1 MSDAEPLRILLA
13 EDDPV
18 SQAFLAEA
26 LRGLG
31 FDVRAVSDG
40 EAALEAAHAQPF
52 DALMLD
58 HHLPGMDGEAVLR
71 ALHADASVA
80 SRATVAIATT
90 AEPDAAIH
98 AQLLAAGFARVLL
111 KPLDGLSLRDALRE
125 LGIARALASPDLDA
139 ALDDAAGLRASG
151 SPQALAALRGLFARE
166 LEVLANEWDSL
177 RNDAFALAERLHKLR
192 AACGFC
198 GALALQSAAGELAE
212 ALHEAELART
222 ESARMEFQHA
232 LVAARDALK
241 SSGQALLATT
251 HPQQSPARKGREGI
265 S

>member
-1 MSDAEPLRILLA
+1 
-13 EDDPV
+13 
-18 SQAFLAEA
+18 
-26 LRGLG
+26 
-31 FDVRAVSDG
+31 
-40 EAALEAAHAQPF
+40 
-52 DALMLD
+52 
-58 HHLPGMDGEAVLR
+58 MDGEAVLR
-71 ALHADASVA
+71 ALHADASAA

-98 AQLLAAGFARVLL
+98 AQLRAAGFAQVLL
-111 KPLDGLSLRDALRE
+111 KPMDGLSLRDALRE

-212 ALHEAELART
+212 ALHEAESART

-241 SSGQALLATT
+241 SSD
-251 HPQQSPARKGREGI
+251 
-265 S
+265 

>member
-13 EDDPV
+13 EDDPI

-31 FDVRAVSDG
+31 FTVCAVPNG

-58 HHLPGMDGEAVLR
+58 HHLPGMDGDAVLR
-71 ALHADASVA
+71 TLLADASAA

-98 AQLLAAGFARVLL
+98 AQLRAAGFARVLL

-125 LGIARALASPDLDA
+125 LGFACALNG

-166 LEVLANEWDSL
+166 LEGLANEWHSV
-177 RNDAFALAERLHKLR
+177 RNDALALAERLHKLR

-198 GALALQSAAGELAE
+198 GALALQSAA
-212 ALHEAELART
+212 AELSDALREA
-222 ESARMEFQHA
+222 ESARIEGARMRFQQT
-232 LVAARDALK
+232 LAATRDALK
-241 SSGQALLATT
+241 SSG
-251 HPQQSPARKGREGI
+251 
-265 S
+265 

>member
-1 MSDAEPLRILLA
+1 LLA
-13 EDDPV
+13 EDDPI

-31 FDVRAVSDG
+31 FAVRAVSDG

-71 ALHADASVA
+71 ALHADASAA
-80 SRATVAIATT
+80 SHATVAIATT

-98 AQLLAAGFARVLL
+98 AQLREAGFARVLL
-111 KPLDGLSLRDALRE
+111 KPLDGARLCDALRE
-125 LGIARALASPDLDA
+125 LGIACALASPDLIG
-139 ALDDAAGLRASG
+139 ALDDEAGLRASG

-166 LEVLANEWDSL
+166 LEVLANEWHSL
-177 RNDAFALAERLHKLR
+177 RNDALGLAERLHKLR

-198 GALALQSAAGELAE
+198 GALALQSAAGELSDALRGAE
-212 ALHEAELART
+212 SARI
-222 ESARMEFQHA
+222 EGARMEFQQA
-232 LVAARDALK
+232 LATTRAALK
-241 SSGQALLATT
+241 SSG
-251 HPQQSPARKGREGI
+251 
-265 S
+265 